1 MCLRRRCAVSA
12 AQPAG
17 EDAEAGVW
25 TQGGR
30 EQPADA
36 GLRDGGVQV
45 LSPQWPAPPRG
56 QLPPN
61 QAGLGDRGDWSEHK
75 HPREHAHT
83 AKRWA
88 QRNRCLGTSLKIS
101 PTGLEKRGDP
111 LGEVYLP
118 PNIRR
123 EGFRKSGVK
132 RGMVFH
138 QGGLSS
144 GQSLIRVVFHF
155 VCIRNKRS
163 TTTVPYSFIWPAVE
177 CVGYS
182 QFTPIPFSD

>member
-1 MCLRRRCAVSA
+1 MPKPFWEQATCPINNPLVVWTCLQRRCAVSA

-25 TQGGR
+25 TQGGG

-45 LSPQWPAPPRG
+45 FSPQWTAPPHG
-56 QLPPN
+56 QLPPG

-88 QRNRCLGTSLKIS
+88 LRNCCLGTSLKIS

-111 LGEVYLP
+111 LGGVYLP
-118 PNIRR
+118 PGMRR

-144 GQSLIRVVFHF
+144 GGLSSGQSLIRVVFHL
-155 VCIRNKRS
+155 I
-163 TTTVPYSFIWPAVE
+163 
-177 CVGYS
+177 
-182 QFTPIPFSD
+182 